1 MNRKILR
8 TLAAS
13 VFIGSMLVT
22 TAYAENAVVTG
33 SEVNLRSGPGTGYR
47 VVGSLSRGTVV
58 SVIDRSDDYWY
69 AVDFYGDTC
78 FMSANY
84 LRITDD
90 EEDYAEIAD
99 DSAEGTGY
107 INAMYVRFRSGPGS
121 GYAVLGTY
129 NKGKMLQTVG
139 RVGDWTACVI
149 DGERGYVYSSYVSD
163 TYVSPSASG
172 SYDEDEFGGGGGGSD
187 IPTVGTGGA
196 VIQPEPSFE
205 IDISKAEMTGNPLFE
220 IQIGSTSTPAP
231 TPTPAPS
238 STPVFEIPLNPST
251 PTPAPTPTPTS
262 TPAPTPTPAPSSTP
276 VFEIPISSST
286 PTPTPALTPTPTP
299 APTPTPG
306 SGSSE
311 NAKGF
316 INGDYV
322 RFRTGPGTT
331 YSIIDLYNRGKELTI
346 ISEVG
351 EWTACI
357 IDGERGY
364 VYSAYVLR
372 ETKAEINIEL
382 PSQTTQPTSTPSA
395 APSEIPGAEEEQPA
409 ATEAPQP
416 SSVPSK
422 ESPGYITGNNVRF
435 RSGPSMSSG
444 IICELFFGNKVTIT
458 GFSGEWTAVIY
469 NGEPGFVYSAY
480 VKEGEYEYTD
490 TTSGAAGTV
499 EGKAIADY
507 ALQFVGYNY
516 CWGGTSPSTGFD
528 CSGLVYY
535 VYGQFGYSLNRV
547 AADQARNGVHVD
559 ELEPGDILCFYSGG
573 SYIGHVGI
581 YIGGGK
587 FVHAANSAL
596 GVIVSSLEGY
606 YENRGYEARR
616 IV

>member
-8 TLAAS
+8 TLALT

-90 EEDYAEIAD
+90 VEDYTEIAD

-139 RVGDWTACVI
+139 CVGDWTACVI

-205 IDISKAEMTGNPLFE
+205 ININRPETTSKPMFE
-220 IQIGSTSTPAP
+220 IQIDPASTP

-357 IDGERGY
+357 IDGESGY

-372 ETKAEINIEL
+372 ETVSEIEIEI

-395 APSEIPGAEEEQPA
+395 APSEIPGTGEEQPP
-409 ATEAPQP
+409 ATETPQP
-416 SSVPSK
+416 SSVPAK
-422 ESPGYITGNNVRF
+422 ESPGYISGNNVRF

-469 NGEPGFVYSAY
+469 NGVPGFVYSTY

>member
-8 TLAAS
+8 TLALS

-90 EEDYAEIAD
+90 EEDYTEIAD

-121 GYAVLGTY
+121 GYSVLGTY

-231 TPTPAPS
+231 SPTPAPS

-286 PTPTPALTPTPTP
+286 PTPTPAPTPTPTP

-357 IDGERGY
+357 IDGESGY

-372 ETKAEINIEL
+372 ETVSEIEIEI

-395 APSEIPGAEEEQPA
+395 APSEIPGTGEEQPP
-409 ATEAPQP
+409 ATETPQP
-416 SSVPSK
+416 SSVPAK
-422 ESPGYITGNNVRF
+422 ESPGYISGNNVRF

-444 IICELFFGNKVTIT
+444 IICELFYGNKVTIT
-458 GFSGEWTAVIY
+458 GYSGEWTAVIY
-469 NGEPGFVYSAY
+469 NGVPGFVYSTY

-507 ALQFVGYNY
+507 ALGFVGYNY